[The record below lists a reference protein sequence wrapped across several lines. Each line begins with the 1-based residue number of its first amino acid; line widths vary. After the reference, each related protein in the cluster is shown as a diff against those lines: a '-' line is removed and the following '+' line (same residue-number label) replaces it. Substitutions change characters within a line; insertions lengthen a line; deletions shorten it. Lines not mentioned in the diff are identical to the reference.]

1 LKHRLNGKSS
11 SVRAVLTIACALAM
25 VSGTLSFSPNIAAAI
40 DPCEVQVTKAGA
52 AATSDAVEISSYSIY
67 CVAKF
72 KTVANDYLFTVPA
85 GIAKIDYLVVGG
97 GGGGA
102 SGGGGAGGVLMAN
115 DYGVTSGS
123 AIAVTVGAGGVGG
136 AGGRSYSSQATK
148 GSNSVFGSITAL
160 GGGHGGAE
168 NVTGTGANGASG
180 GGSRFDCT
188 DGGCGSGVAGSSAA
202 GQGNNGGYSTYNSYG
217 AGGGGGGAG
226 GAGFNTTRNY
236 IGGNGG
242 IGITSDITG
251 TSTYY
256 GGGGGGGINSNDNQ
270 YVGLDG
276 SSQLIYSPTTEL
288 TNGGGQGGLGG
299 GGRGSSW
306 GQTGGVAG
314 AMANA
319 TAGEP
324 NTGGGGGGTDPEDIN
339 AAAGGSGV
347 VILRWVSNVNLK
359 TITFNSNEPSS
370 TTATQRVGSG
380 VSTPLSLNSFSR
392 TGYVFM
398 GWTTAPDGTG
408 TVYADGDSYT
418 TSADVTLYAKWAA
431 GVTKTITFDNN
442 GGSGSMSPQVAGT
455 SVPINPN
462 EFSRTNYTFSGWK
475 TAANTGFYY
484 GDGSIYSFQE
494 DTTLYAQWQPVVPTY
509 RVTFYGNAA
518 DGGTTATQSA
528 STTTPLNLNGFTRTG
543 YNFLGW
549 NTNYSSGSA
558 TYLDGQNY
566 VFTSDLNLYAI
577 WVAQTNNNLVF
588 DGNGSTSGSTAGQTA
603 SNSTMLRPNGF
614 TRTNYTFRNWNTS
627 ADGTGASYQSNY
639 VYSFAAGLTLYAQWG
654 ANYTVSFDFNTSDSG
669 TTPSAQNSYVGSPG
683 VNLPLNTGNLKK
695 NGYRLAGWNE
705 NQAGTGAPYAL
716 GASSVKFTTDKVLY
730 AQWAPAVYSVIYAAN
745 GAAAGVEP
753 SPVTFAY
760 GTTLTVARNTGQ
772 LEKPGYTFS
781 GWSTAP
787 DGTGTVFEPET
798 PNVAL
803 TNDTVLFAKWVSIAS
818 VPTSGNTNTV
828 PSPSPSPSPS
838 PTADAS
844 AFPKTIIISGFA
856 GGSANMTSSM
866 RSKIK
871 MFLAKNPGFS
881 QVKITGY
888 TEGPT
893 ILKADKRLAQSRA
906 VTARNY
912 MISKLNFKSAK
923 ILLSAITY
931 KTKSSDLRR
940 IKITLAK

>member
-1 LKHRLNGKSS
+1 M
-11 SVRAVLTIACALAM
+11 AM
-25 VSGTLSFSPNIAAAI
+25 VITTLSLSPNIATAI
-40 DPCEVQVTKAGA
+40 DPCESQITKSGVTASS
-52 AATSDAVEISSYSIY
+52 SDVEVTSYSIY

-72 KTVANDYLFTVPA
+72 KTVASDYRFTVPV
-85 GIAKIDYLVVGG
+85 GITKLDYLVVGG

-115 DYGVTSGS
+115 DY
-123 AIAVTVGAGGVGG
+123 AVTPGTAITVSVGRGGDGG
-136 AGGRSYSSQATK
+136 AGGNSVIASK
-148 GSNSVFGSITAL
+148 GSPSTFGNISAQ
-160 GGGHGGAE
+160 GGGRGGASG
-168 NVTGTGANGASG
+168 VGGTDVNGASG

-188 DGGCGSGVAGSSAA
+188 GSGCGNGIAGTSTA

-270 YVGLDG
+270 YVGLNA
-276 SSQLIYSPTTEL
+276 SSQLIYSPTTAF

-306 GQTGGVAG
+306 GRSGGVAG

-319 TAGEP
+319 TAGAP

-359 TITFNSNEPSS
+359 TLTFNSNTPTP
-370 TTATQRVGSG
+370 TTTTQRVGSG
-380 VSTPLSLNSFSR
+380 VVTPLSLNSFSR
-392 TGYVFM
+392 TGYVFT
-398 GWTTAPDGTG
+398 GWTTAQDGTG
-408 TVYADGDSYT
+408 TVYADGDPYT
-418 TSADVTLYAKWAA
+418 TSTDVTLYAKWAA
-431 GVTKTITFDNN
+431 GVTKTITFDRN
-442 GGSGSMSPQVAGT
+442 GGSGSMTAQVAGT
-455 SVPINPN
+455 SVAINPN
-462 EFSRTNYTFSGWK
+462 EFARSNYTFNGWN
-475 TAANTGFYY
+475 TAANGSGFAYSE
-484 GDGSIYSFQE
+484 GAIFSFQE
-494 DTTLYAQWQPVVPTY
+494 DTTLYAQWQPVVATY

-518 DGGTTATQSA
+518 DGGTTASQSA

-543 YNFLGW
+543 FNFLGW

-558 TYLDGQNY
+558 TYRDGQNY
-566 VFTSDLNLYAI
+566 AFTSDVNLYAI
-577 WVAQTNNNLVF
+577 WVAQTNNNLVY

-603 SNSTMLRPNGF
+603 NSSTMLRANGF
-614 TRTNYTFRNWNTS
+614 ARTGYTFKNWNTA

-654 ANYTVSFDFNTSDSG
+654 AHYTVSYDANTSDTG
-669 TTPSAQNSYVGSPG
+669 TVPSAQNSYVGSPG
-683 VNLPLNTGNLKK
+683 LNLPLNTGSLKK
-695 NGYRLAGWNE
+695 AGYRLAGWND
-705 NQAGTGAPYAL
+705 NQAGTGTPYAL
-716 GASSVKFTTDKVLY
+716 GASSVKFTSDKVLY

-745 GAAAGVEP
+745 GAAAGIEP
-753 SPVTFAY
+753 SPVTFTY
-760 GTTLTVARNTGQ
+760 GSTLTVARNTGQ
-772 LEKPGYTFS
+772 LEKPGFTFS
-781 GWSTAP
+781 GWATAP
-787 DGTGTVFEPET
+787 DGTGQVFEPDT

-803 TNDTVLFAKWVSIAS
+803 SNDTVLFAKWVSIAS
-818 VPTSGNTNTV
+818 VPVSGNTNTV

-838 PTADAS
+838 S
-844 AFPKTIIISGFA
+844 KVSVFPKTITISGFA
-856 GGSANMTSSM
+856 NGSSKMTPSM

-871 MFLAKNPGFS
+871 IFLAQNPGFN
-881 QVKITGY
+881 QIKITGY

-893 ILKADKRLAQSRA
+893 ILKADERLSRSRA

-912 MISKLNFKSAK
+912 IISSLNYNSAK
-923 ILLSAITY
+923 TLLSAVTF

-940 IKITLAK
+940 IKITLAR